1 MSYLTQKTVKN
12 YVSFNGVALH
22 SGVNVNVT
30 IKPAIPNFGIVFK
43 RIDLKENNVVY
54 PNFANVTN
62 TSLNTTSYINTWSTY
77 LKDIMND
84 GKIKK
89 ELGKLNITVGDID
102 ETYGDDTKGYITKLF
117 EIDEM
122 CIDNPRLAEQ
132 KLNTKLDKFPQKIRL
147 KLRQLR
153 VMKALINAKQDKKMD
168 EFIMKTYYLAAKQ
181 NIADGDK
188 NGPFLKVS

>member
-1 MSYLTQKTVKN
+1 M
-12 YVSFNGVALH
+12 
-22 SGVNVNVT
+22 
-30 IKPAIPNFGIVFK
+30 
-43 RIDLKENNVVY
+43 
-54 PNFANVTN
+54 
-62 TSLNTTSYINTWSTY
+62 
-77 LKDIMND
+77 
-84 GKIKK
+84 
-89 ELGKLNITVGDID
+89 NITVGDIN

-153 VMKALINAKQDKKMD
+153 VMKALIKAKQDKKMD

-181 NIADGDK
+181 NILYTDL

>member
-1 MSYLTQKTVKN
+1 MKGEVKDIKLTNKGEERRAKAQTGTIPIDKLKDMIKDYSGEDMDKN
-12 YVSFNGVALH
+12 
-22 SGVNVNVT
+22 
-30 IKPAIPNFGIVFK
+30 IPDK
-43 RIDLKENNVVY
+43 
-54 PNFANVTN
+54 N

-77 LKDIMND
+77 LKDVMND
-84 GKIKK
+84 SKITK
-89 ELGKLNITVGDID
+89 ELGNLNITIGDIN

-122 CIDNPRLAEQ
+122 CIDNPILAEQ
-132 KLNTKLDKFPQKIRL
+132 KLTTKLDKFPQKIRL

-153 VMKALINAKQDKKMD
+153 VMKALIKAKEDKKID

-188 NGPFLKVS
+188 NGPFLKIS

>member
-1 MSYLTQKTVKN
+1 M
-12 YVSFNGVALH
+12 LH
-22 SGVNVNVT
+22 
-30 IKPAIPNFGIVFK
+30 I
-43 RIDLKENNVVY
+43 RLDQL
-54 PNFANVTN
+54 
-62 TSLNTTSYINTWSTY
+62 
-77 LKDIMND
+77 
-84 GKIKK
+84 
-89 ELGKLNITVGDID
+89 D